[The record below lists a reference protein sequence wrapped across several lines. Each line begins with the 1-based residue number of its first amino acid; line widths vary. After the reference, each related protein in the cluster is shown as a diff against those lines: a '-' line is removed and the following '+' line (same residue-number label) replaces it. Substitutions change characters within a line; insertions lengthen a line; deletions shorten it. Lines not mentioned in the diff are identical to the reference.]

1 MSKIVIIGA
10 GAMGSAFALPC
21 LDNNHDINIVG
32 THLENEFID
41 NLKKNNNL
49 HLGLNVQIPKEIK
62 LFKFDKFDE
71 LLKSNVDLIVLGISS
86 KGIEWVSDQLSR
98 IYKDSRTPKLLMLT
112 KGLSIHNNHYE
123 LLVDKLERLLTER
136 KITNVNISA
145 VGGPCLAAGLANRVH
160 SSVVIAN
167 KDIHVA
173 KQIADML
180 NTNYYHTS
188 HSDDLNGVEVSA
200 AIKNIFSMA
209 VGAAKGLC
217 SQNISNE
224 VREKNYLNTASA
236 LVKQSIYEMEIFVQH
251 LKGKKETVK
260 GLAGLGDLYV
270 SSGGGRNAKMGSY
283 IGEGLTFSEAKKT
296 KMEKVTV
303 EGADLALE
311 IGSKVNEDFSRRDLP
326 LMLGMINAII
336 NDKKLE
342 TRTFDLSTGDFVMFP
357 SSLFHRTTPFSS
369 SKKRVC
375 FAFDLAPDEL
385 IS

>member
-21 LDNNHDINIVG
+21 LDNNHDTSIVG

-41 NLKKNNNL
+41 ILKNNNNL
-49 HLGLNVQIPKEIK
+49 HPGLNTKIPEGIK
-62 LFKFDKFDE
+62 IFKFDKFAD
-71 LLKSNVDLIVLGISS
+71 LMNSNVDLIVLGISS
-86 KGIEWVSDQLSR
+86 KGIEWVSDQLSK
-98 IYKDSRTPKLLMLT
+98 IYKDSEIPKLLMLT
-112 KGLSIHNNHYE
+112 KGLSIYENKYE
-123 LLVDKLERLLTER
+123 LLVDKLERLLIS
-136 KITNVNISA
+136 KGIKKSNISA

-160 SSVVIAN
+160 SSVVVAN
-167 KDIHVA
+167 KNLNTA
-173 KQIADML
+173 KKIADML

-188 HSDDLNGVEVSA
+188 YSNDINGVEVSA

-217 SQNISNE
+217 SNNVSDV

-236 LVKQSIYEMEIFVQH
+236 LIKQSIHEMEIFVEH

-283 IGEGLTFSEAKKT
+283 IGEGMKFSEAKKT

-303 EGADLALE
+303 EGADLAIE
-311 IGSKVNEDFSRRDLP
+311 ISKKVNEEFNKKKLP
-326 LMLGMINAII
+326 LMLGMINSIVD
-336 NDKKLE
+336 DKKLE
-342 TRTFDLSTGDFVMFP
+342 LDWESFR
-357 SSLFHRTTPFSS
+357 
-369 SKKRVC
+369 
-375 FAFDLAPDEL
+375 
-385 IS
+385 

>member
-1 MSKIVIIGA
+1 MSKIIIIGA

-32 THLENEFID
+32 THLENDFID
-41 NLKKNNNL
+41 QLKNNSNL
-49 HLGLNVQIPKEIK
+49 HPGLKTQIPEEIK
-62 LFKFDKFDE
+62 IFKFEKFDE
-71 LLKSNVDLIVLGISS
+71 LFKSNVDLIVLGISS
-86 KGIEWVSDQLSR
+86 KGIEWAADQLSR
-98 IYKDSRTPKLLMLT
+98 LYKDNKDSKIPKLLMLT
-112 KGLSIHNNHYE
+112 KGLSIYNNQYE
-123 LLVDKLERLLTER
+123 LLVDKLERLLADR
-136 KITNVNISA
+136 GVKKVDISA

-167 KDIHVA
+167 KNIQTA
-173 KQIADML
+173 KKIADML

-188 HSDDLNGVEVSA
+188 HSNDLNGVEVSA

-217 SQNISNE
+217 SKNISNE

-236 LVKQSIYEMEIFVQH
+236 LIKQSIHEMEIFVEH

-303 EGADLALE
+303 EGADLAHE
-311 IGSKVNEDFSRRDLP
+311 IAKKVNEDFDKKKLP
-326 LMLGMINAII
+326 LMLGMINAIVD
-336 NDKKLE
+336 DKKLE
-342 TRTFDLSTGDFVMFP
+342 LDWESFR
-357 SSLFHRTTPFSS
+357 
-369 SKKRVC
+369 
-375 FAFDLAPDEL
+375 
-385 IS
+385 

>member
-41 NLKKNNNL
+41 QLKKNDNL
-49 HLGLNVQIPKEIK
+49 HPALNTKIPKDIK
-62 LFKFDKFDE
+62 IFKFEKFDE
-71 LLKSNVDLIVLGISS
+71 LLDSKTDLIVFGVSS
-86 KGIEWVSDQLSR
+86 KGIEWAADQLSR
-98 IYKDSRTPKLLMLT
+98 LYKNREIPNLLMLT
-112 KGLSIHNNHYE
+112 KGLSIYNNQYE
-123 LLVDKLERLLTER
+123 LLVDKLKRLLAER
-136 KITNVNISA
+136 EIKKVDISA
-145 VGGPCLAAGLANRVH
+145 VGGPCLASGLANRVH

-167 KDIHVA
+167 KNAHTA
-173 KQIADML
+173 KKIADML

-188 HSDDLNGVEVSA
+188 YSDDLNGVEVSA

-217 SQNISNE
+217 SSNATTE

-236 LVKQSIYEMEIFVQH
+236 LIKQSIYEMEIFVSH
-251 LKGKKETVK
+251 LNGKKETVK

-270 SSGGGRNAKMGSY
+270 SSGGGRNAKMGAY

-303 EGADLALE
+303 EGADLAKE
-311 IGSKVNEDFSRRDLP
+311 IAKKINEDFDEEKLP
-326 LMLGMINAII
+326 LMLGMINAIVE
-336 NDKKLE
+336 DKKLE
-342 TRTFDLSTGDFVMFP
+342 LNWD
-357 SSLFHRTTPFSS
+357 
-369 SKKRVC
+369 
-375 FAFDLAPDEL
+375 AFR
-385 IS
+385 